1 MGVDKRVWEGGKGE
15 REVVCEIDL
24 FAVGEI
30 LHDTF
35 INRRVHGLVP
45 VPGLIDSD
53 LEMYHCWSQ
62 RHFNRRPLVFVALN
76 EIHE

>member
-30 LHDTF
+30 LHDPL
-35 INRRVHGLVP
+35 INRRVHGLVA

-53 LEMYHCWSQ
+53 LEM
-62 RHFNRRPLVFVALN
+62 
-76 EIHE
+76 